1 MNGRPRE
8 LTRDEVA
15 DLLADRPGPIVSLYQ
30 PTTRVA
36 VEPEEN
42 SLHLKNLLR
51 EARERLEA
59 RGYRR
64 PEVQKILGPPQ
75 SLLGNAEF
83 WLHQESG
90 LALFSGPDFFRYTK
104 LYHATEPFTFVGESP
119 YVKPLLQGLGDGST
133 YFILALSLGSI
144 RLLNAT
150 RHTVQPVELDDEDLP
165 QSLEEALRYDD
176 VEKADVQPRGFS
188 RGDRGPGGHVVAH
201 SHGPGDEDRKK
212 DVLRFFQAVHSGL
225 SGMLKAEHRPVVL
238 AGVDYLRPI
247 FREAGD
253 LPFIVE
259 HGVEG
264 NPEGLS
270 DDDLRA
276 RAWPVVEPVMRRE
289 VDDIRDRFL
298 SGRNRGAAS
307 SSLPEVLGAATAG
320 RVDSLLID
328 CSAHRWGLF
337 EPATESIEELDP
349 EDPRAVDLLDLAARR
364 ALLTGAKVYALSG
377 EQMPD
382 GDPVAALFR
391 Y

>member
-1 MNGRPRE
+1 MNGRPQE
-8 LTRDEVA
+8 LTRDEVT
-15 DLLADRPGPIVSLYQ
+15 DLLAERPGPIVSFYQ

-75 SLLGNAEF
+75 ALLGNADF
-83 WLHQESG
+83 WRHQENG

-104 LYHATEPFTFVGESP
+104 LYHATEPFTFVGESA
-119 YVKPLLQGLGDGST
+119 YVKPLLQGLGDGSS

-150 RHTVQPVELDDEDLP
+150 RHTVAPVALDDQELP
-165 QSLEEALRYDD
+165 RSLEEALRYDD
-176 VEKADVQPRGFS
+176 IERSDTQPRGFA
-188 RGDRGPGGHVVAH
+188 GDRAPGGHVAAH

-212 DVLRFFQAVHSGL
+212 DILRFFQAVHSGL
-225 SGMLKAEHRPVVL
+225 SGMLKSEGRPVVL
-238 AGVDYLRPI
+238 AGVDYLLPI

-259 HGVEG
+259 AGVEG
-264 NPEGLS
+264 SPDGLS
-270 DDDLRA
+270 DHDLRE
-276 RAWPVVEPVMRRE
+276 RAWPIVEPVMRRE
-289 VDDIRDRFL
+289 VDTIAERFL
-298 SGRNRGAAS
+298 AGRNRGLAS
-307 SSLPEVLGAATAG
+307 SSLAEVLGAATAG

-328 CSAHRWGLF
+328 CNVHRWGLF
-337 EPATESIEELDP
+337 ELATESIEELDSD
-349 EDPRAVDLLDLAARR
+349 DPKAVDLIDLAARR
-364 ALLTGAKVYALSG
+364 ALLTGAKVYAVSG
-377 EQMPD
+377 EHMPEEE
-382 GDPVAALFR
+382 PVAALFR